1 MEKIE
6 KRKVKILIN
15 SAGGNAS
22 KNSKSYRVSLPSKW
36 MQKMDIAKDCRA
48 VELSFNGESIVIRKI
63 STAAGGARS

>member
-36 MQKMDIAKDCRA
+36 MQKMDITKDCRA
-48 VELSFNGESIVIRKI
+48 VKLSFNGE
-63 STAAGGARS
+63 